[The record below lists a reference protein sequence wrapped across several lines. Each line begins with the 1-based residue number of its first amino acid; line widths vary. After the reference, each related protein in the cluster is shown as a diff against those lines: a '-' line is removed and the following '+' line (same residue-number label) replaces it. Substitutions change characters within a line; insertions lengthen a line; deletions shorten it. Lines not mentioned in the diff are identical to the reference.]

1 MTLHVRK
8 FQRKIICEEKFGVF
22 NSQMTETLKSK
33 HFFLQ
38 FMLRL

>member
-22 NSQMTETLKSK
+22 NSQIHHL
-33 HFFLQ
+33 F
-38 FMLRL
+38 